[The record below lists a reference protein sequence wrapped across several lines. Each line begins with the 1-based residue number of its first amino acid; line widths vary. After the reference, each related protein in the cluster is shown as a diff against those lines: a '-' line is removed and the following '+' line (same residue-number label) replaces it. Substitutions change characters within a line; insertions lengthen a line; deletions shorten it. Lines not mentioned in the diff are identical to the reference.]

1 MTKTDI
7 AKRVQERVGIS
18 EQDAEHLLERILN
31 LLKSTLQ
38 SGKEIAITGFGKFR
52 VRSKDARNVRI
63 PRTGEEMLIPAR
75 RVVTFHASSLLKNY
89 IAGTKQSSTE
99 GMCQR
104 QEPPA

>member
-1 MTKTDI
+1 MTKADI
-7 AKRVQERVGIS
+7 AKRVQEMAGIS
-18 EQDAEHLLERILN
+18 EQDAANLLERSLN

-38 SGKEIAITGFGKFR
+38 SGEEITISGFGKFR
-52 VRSKDARNVRI
+52 VRSKDASNVRI

-89 IAGTKQSSTE
+89 IAGTKQSSME
-99 GMCQR
+99 VRCQR